1 MFTDDSTYAN
11 DIEAGIYLV
20 PNTTGAESRPLIKAT
35 ENIQNISLINKS
47 ATFADSAVGIK
58 NRGGNLYLT
67 AAETLQIIG
76 ANEKGEQ
83 DSSLRWM
90 VGLWGYKQSETI
102 LQAKNL
108 IIDAAT
114 AIAAQDENSKI
125 RILGENVKLQ
135 GNIYAFGGADIAFEK
150 ISGTEQLVT
159 VISDQEDAVIANP
172 YDPSAANIAASVV
185 FNTNTVI
192 NVQKDQSTNYADASG
207 LRKIAAIRALR
218 LSEVKLNDSESTYYI
233 YGDIIAGR
241 GVDSSNDIGGIV
253 DLGGSGSVIRGDV
266 LAGNT
271 GTINLSLKSGA
282 SFEGRVDDYQ
292 DADTTTANGDGMVFR
307 PAEFDVDVTESGSVN
322 MTIADSTWTARHRN
336 FVSKIEFAGA
346 DASKNLIDMS
356 RDANSSL
363 TVKELSG
370 SGTIKMRISAESDKD
385 GFRQT
390 DMLYVGKLAED
401 AQIHIDLDVS
411 AFDSYEDLE
420 GIRFATTTGDYFSE
434 GSVTAFSARL
444 QDQGFFNRNLEIHTE
459 QYVTGDAENS
469 SYNGSADGSV
479 EGESGGKPGQTYV
492 DSVFGSNTSTNW
504 YIGAVKEDEGG
515 DTGEEPGGDTN
526 PPAGPTISDAGQAII
541 ATARGLYY
549 NAIEI
554 DRFNQRYGDRR
565 YDENNKSLW
574 ARVRHDRWGTDAGV
588 GDFKSQN
595 TTYQMGFDY
604 TEPNEDGKMIYGIA
618 VDLMDGNTDYES
630 IDGSGETKRYAV
642 SAYATYM
649 GDNGSYLDVVGK
661 VGRLSNEYSVRLDS
675 GAGVSAD
682 YINWMAGI
690 SVEAGHQL
698 TSEGSRWF
706 AEPQIQAQY
715 VFVSDNDY
723 SNGQT
728 KIKQDDIHSFITR
741 AGFRAGRWLGEGKN
755 ANVYFK
761 TDVLHEW
768 AGDQDIHVS
777 DKTTSRGGET
787 FSINNHG
794 TWFDV
799 GFGFQ
804 APMGKSFYAYGDAEY
819 RFGNDLY
826 QTWTF
831 NLGGKYVF

>member
-11 DIEAGIYLV
+11 DIKAGIYLV
-20 PNTTGAESRPLIKAT
+20 SNTTGAESRPLIKAT

-192 NVQKDQSTNYADASG
+192 NAQKDQSTNYAGASG

-218 LSEVKLNDSESTYYI
+218 LSEVKLNDSESTYHI

-682 YINWMAGI
+682 YMNWMAGI